1 MKDSQKFNSHM
12 EFKQGKHYAR
22 QSTFAL
28 SVMKFFGFIVLLSFV
43 SCQKYGLLLHQQ
55 RIDASYLASSH
66 VGSPDPRQKCP
77 PHGQLLIVEWWVPPP
92 LLKYQPRVVV
102 HLFFRNYTEKIIEF
116 PITRRVSYE
125 IYPVLGCEFDE
136 TGGLLTYKA
145 EIVICEGEIYREW
158 KHQMWVQLID
168 LSDEPSI
175 QQFQ

>member
-1 MKDSQKFNSHM
+1 M
-12 EFKQGKHYAR
+12 EFKKRKNYADCIVCAI
-22 QSTFAL
+22 SL
-28 SVMKFFGFIVLLSFV
+28 MKFLGFILLLSLV
-43 SCQKYGLLLHQQ
+43 SCQKYGLLVHQQ
-55 RIDASYLASSH
+55 RIDASYLASTH

-77 PHGQLLIVEWWVPPP
+77 PHGQFIIVEWWVPPP

-102 HLFFRNYTEKIIEF
+102 HLLFRNYTEKIVEF

-168 LSDEPSI
+168 LSDEPLP
-175 QQFQ
+175 QQLQ